1 MQTILA
7 IVASLIIMY
16 IRIWILNTIF
26 SEKKIKRV
34 ISFRILFTGIFLV
47 WILFAYTYL
56 AKRFPS
62 LSTLHLQPSTINGQS
77 IFFFIIYCSI
87 FTVLLTLIF
96 KNRYNKILQ
105 NILVWGIFFLAISY
119 GGYLLGLSSLLI
131 FFLVSA
137 YAEEY
142 LKYNAGNNLLYEEKR
157 INTTDLILFCILI
170 ALGFS
175 LIENI
180 LYIVVNLL
188 NHNDVNVLQMLVGR
202 WIISALIHVVST
214 GLIAFVTIGMKKR
227 HSVIIPTIIWILLW
241 FGLHSLYNIGLNY
254 QMSYITIP
262 VIIVCFFLLSYL
274 FFRSDSLYKKS

>member
-7 IVASLIIMY
+7 IVASLIIIY
-16 IRIWILNTIF
+16 IWIWILNTIF
-26 SEKKIKRV
+26 SEKRIKRL
-34 ISFRILFTGIFLV
+34 ISFRILFTWIFLV
-47 WILFAYTYL
+47 AILFAYTYL

-62 LSTLHLQPSTINGQS
+62 LSSLSFQIASVNVQS
-77 IFFFIIYCSI
+77 IFFFILYCAI
-87 FTVLLTLIF
+87 FTILLTVIF

-105 NILVWGIFFLAISY
+105 TILVGAIFFLAIAY
-119 GGYLLGLSSLLI
+119 GGYVLGLSSVLI

-175 LIENI
+175 LVENI
-180 LYIVVNLL
+180 LYIVVNLI

-202 WIISALIHVVST
+202 GIISALIHVVAT
-214 GLIAFVTIGMKKR
+214 GLIAFITISLKKR
-227 HSVIIPTIIWILLW
+227 HNIILPTLVGIIAG
-241 FGLHSLYNIGLNY
+241 FGLHSLYNIGLNFSL
-254 QMSYITIP
+254 SYVTIP
-262 VIIVCFFLLSYL
+262 VIIIAFFLLTYL

>member
-7 IVASLIIMY
+7 ILASLIIIY

-26 SEKKIKRV
+26 SEQKIKRV
-34 ISFRILFTGIFLV
+34 ISFKILFTGVFLV
-47 WILFAYTYL
+47 GILFAYTYL
-56 AKRFPS
+56 TKRFPS
-62 LSTLHLQPSTINGQS
+62 LSTYYLLPTTTSSQSTI
-77 IFFFIIYCSI
+77 FFVIYCTI
-87 FTVLLTLIF
+87 FVILLTLIF
-96 KNRYNKILQ
+96 RNRYNKILQ
-105 NILVWGIFFLAISY
+105 TILIGTLFFLAIAYGSY
-119 GGYLLGLSSLLI
+119 ILGLSSVLI

-175 LIENI
+175 LVENI

-202 WIISALIHVVST
+202 GIISALIHVVAT
-214 GLIAFVTIGMKKR
+214 GLIAFITIRFKKQ
-227 HSVIIPTIIWILLW
+227 HNIIIPTLIGILSG

-254 QMSYITIP
+254 SLSYVTIP
-262 VIIVCFFLLSYL
+262 VIMIAFFLLTYL